1 MKRTLWGSLAET
13 HDDSLF
19 NKLVSQSVKQQK
31 LNEACKNKPKPKE
44 LQVSVKVK
52 NPLVTQTIEVMKQT
66 EMLQSLI
73 ETYSNKSGSNNYLLN
88 PCQMIPQVDFP
99 PENATDF
106 VNDDKFVKPLWFI
119 PPNQTDF
126 TRGVPKEYPQINKQ
140 VCKESLRKAICG
152 QLCIAGFTDTAETAL
167 VLFTDAIE
175 EFIRNFILQIKDI
188 QINEHEENKSS
199 IDILTLERAY
209 YALTSTSLTAIH
221 NYFKNNLIARNRTE
235 IREFRGVLQEYDK
248 LMKESQSMQK
258 NEPFQES
265 DFMNFLDFT
274 ATGGGAVVDGNV
286 AASSSSHVVGYIE
299 GQDHITVQNSSVFS
313 VHGKIVE
320 ADSTQE
326 EQIHYSN
333 EPSSSTDQ

>member
-1 MKRTLWGSLAET
+1 MKRTLWGSIKEKQEET
-13 HDDSLF
+13 LF
-19 NKLVSQSVKQQK
+19 NKLVSQTVKQQK
-31 LNEACKNKPKPKE
+31 LNEAGKNKPKPKD
-44 LQVSVKVK
+44 LKVFVKVK

-73 ETYSNKSGSNNYLLN
+73 DTYSNKSGSNNYLLN

-106 VNDDKFVKPLWFI
+106 VNDDKFAKPLWFI

-126 TRGVPKEYPQINKQ
+126 TRGEPKEYPQINKP

-152 QLCIAGFTDTAETAL
+152 QLCIAGFTDTAESAL
-167 VLFTDAIE
+167 VLFTDALE

-188 QINEHEENKSS
+188 QCNEHADRQSS

-221 NYFKNNLIARNRTE
+221 NYFKNNLIARNRSE

-258 NEPFQES
+258 GPFQEN

-274 ATGGGAVVDGNV
+274 ATAGPTTQDNST
-286 AASSSSHVVGYIE
+286 ASTSGHVVGYIE
-299 GQDHITVQNSSVFS
+299 GQNHITVQNSR
-313 VHGKIVE
+313 
-320 ADSTQE
+320 
-326 EQIHYSN
+326 
-333 EPSSSTDQ
+333 

>member
-1 MKRTLWGSLAET
+1 MKRTLWGTATEK
-13 HDDSLF
+13 HEDSLF

-31 LNEACKNKPKPKE
+31 LMEANKNKPKPKE
-44 LQVSVKVK
+44 LQVCVKVK

-106 VNDDKFVKPLWFI
+106 VNDDKFIKPLWFI

-152 QLCIAGFTDTAETAL
+152 QLCIAGFTDAAESAL
-167 VLFTDAIE
+167 VLFTDALE

-188 QINEHEENKSS
+188 QINEYADRQPS

-221 NYFKNNLIARNRTE
+221 NYFKNNLIARNRSE

-248 LMKESQSMQK
+248 LMKESQNMQK
-258 NEPFQES
+258 GGPFQES

-274 ATGGGAVVDGNV
+274 ATGGGNAQDNT
-286 AASSSSHVVGYIE
+286 AASTSGHVVGYIE

-326 EQIHYSN
+326 EQMHYSN